1 MKHFLRLLTLVCLL
15 GLLVFCAS
23 AAEDTLPFE
32 YTVNNG
38 EVTLTKYTGPQ
49 TGAVVIPNEID
60 GNPVTV
66 LGHHLFQGMP
76 ELEVTLPKHLKRIDT
91 YALTLTG
98 REVAIP
104 ATVTSI
110 SPFALNGAQRVICEK
125 YSAADQYARS
135 YGIPVTYTAEDPNV
149 QVVEAEGFTFWIKD
163 GEATLAYSIST
174 EENTL
179 YVPAYIDDCPVTR
192 IASYVTTA
200 FPEDSYK
207 QNIYTSIVVPATV
220 RQIDSYAFYNRN
232 QFRPL
237 RSVFLCE
244 GVDTVGDYA
253 FYDTDSSIGYSI
265 VLTLPNSLRSFGE
278 NEEKMWNSYL
288 INIFAAENS
297 CGAQYA
303 QRAGATLLNNH
314 TADGTITGNYAG
326 LDFRIQ
332 DGEATIFKSDISG
345 GWIDPF
351 LPSYIDDYPLTRIE
365 PYALEDILDDYAV
378 LPPTLT
384 YLGDDCFGNIASE
397 HRLLLYYPGTP
408 AEELV
413 KQQRFPYLS
422 IYEALELPF
431 LDVSFDSWYY
441 EAVSYAYYN
450 GLMNGVAADS
460 FDPNRTMTRA
470 MLVTVLWRLD
480 GGEGS
485 GASPFTDVPENTW
498 YTKAV
503 IWAVQNN
510 IVNGVGNG
518 KFDPDGKITR
528 EQIATILCRYAKSLG
543 VDVTASVSLDKFTDR
558 NTVSD
563 YAVAPIQW
571 AVQNDIIGGRQ
582 ENSTLCLAPQDG
594 GTRAEVAAILMRFLT
609 Y

>member
-200 FPEDSYK
+200 FP
-207 QNIYTSIVVPATV
+207 
-220 RQIDSYAFYNRN
+220 
-232 QFRPL
+232 
-237 RSVFLCE
+237 
-244 GVDTVGDYA
+244 
-253 FYDTDSSIGYSI
+253 
-265 VLTLPNSLRSFGE
+265 
-278 NEEKMWNSYL
+278 
-288 INIFAAENS
+288 
-297 CGAQYA
+297 
-303 QRAGATLLNNH
+303 
-314 TADGTITGNYAG
+314 
-326 LDFRIQ
+326 
-332 DGEATIFKSDISG
+332 
-345 GWIDPF
+345 
-351 LPSYIDDYPLTRIE
+351 
-365 PYALEDILDDYAV
+365 
-378 LPPTLT
+378 
-384 YLGDDCFGNIASE
+384 
-397 HRLLLYYPGTP
+397 
-408 AEELV
+408 
-413 KQQRFPYLS
+413 
-422 IYEALELPF
+422 
-431 LDVSFDSWYY
+431 
-441 EAVSYAYYN
+441 
-450 GLMNGVAADS
+450 
-460 FDPNRTMTRA
+460 
-470 MLVTVLWRLD
+470 
-480 GGEGS
+480 
-485 GASPFTDVPENTW
+485 
-498 YTKAV
+498 
-503 IWAVQNN
+503 
-510 IVNGVGNG
+510 
-518 KFDPDGKITR
+518 
-528 EQIATILCRYAKSLG
+528 
-543 VDVTASVSLDKFTDR
+543 
-558 NTVSD
+558 
-563 YAVAPIQW
+563 
-571 AVQNDIIGGRQ
+571 GRQ
-582 ENSTLCLAPQDG
+582 L
-594 GTRAEVAAILMRFLT
+594 
-609 Y
+609 